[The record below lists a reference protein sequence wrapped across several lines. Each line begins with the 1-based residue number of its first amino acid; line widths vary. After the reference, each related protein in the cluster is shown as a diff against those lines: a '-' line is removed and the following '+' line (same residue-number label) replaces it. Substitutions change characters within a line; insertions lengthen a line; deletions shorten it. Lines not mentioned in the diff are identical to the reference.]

1 MEKRI
6 VNVASYN
13 RIHSLVR
20 SLMSIYDQCDEIN
33 VCLNN
38 HIGEIPPILYKEKVN
53 LYFTDNSKGDAFKF
67 LKLEESEGYFLT
79 IDDDLIYPEGYV
91 DHMINKCKEHNN
103 KKIITL
109 HGRNFSSFPI
119 SSYYKSASERYACL
133 ENVKND
139 VVVQFGGTG
148 VMCFH
153 TSLLKVSIDEFL
165 YPNMADIW
173 VGKFAKQRNIPI
185 LCLQHS
191 KGYIGYIPQNS
202 TIYNDHSSNDRVQT
216 FVVNKLYGNN
226 VKYDASI
233 IIPTF
238 QNVQY
243 LDDCLKS
250 VETAMKN
257 NLCEVLI
264 GIDGCRETLNH
275 LKTSRITPY
284 TSVYYFEKNEG
295 PYTIKNTL
303 ANIANSDNLIF
314 FDSDDLMGDNMVDY
328 VVKSLDRY
336 VCVKPKMYN
345 FDSNTNEP
353 ILNLNTHGE
362 GVFAIKK
369 DLFLSMNGFEPWMC
383 AADSDFMGRLY
394 KRKPAMIGSPSPL
407 FSRRIHD
414 NSLTTRKETGMR
426 SVMRHQYAKISKNK
440 KGHGNPDILHTRNF
454 TLIDNISFF
463 SDFDNFLQN
472 EMMVRKNNA
481 QLSVLSVLSK
491 TPRKVIEKAP
501 KPEKTTIEV
510 GYDAISHLLN
520 KPHPMIPQPKVN
532 PQPQQNNPQPR
543 SPIPQNTK
551 SNKDTLQKLFLRKP
565 ISKSDSPYIN
575 IGGKLGR

>member
-226 VKYDASI
+226 VKYDVSI

-345 FDSNTNEP
+345 FDSNTNDP

-394 KRKPAMIGSPSPL
+394 KNRPRIYHTNNISFYYRK
-407 FSRRIHD
+407 HN
-414 NSLTTRKETGMR
+414 NSLTEKKETGMMSNLR
-426 SVMRHQYAKISKNK
+426 AKYFKISKSK
-440 KGHGNPDILHTRNF
+440 KGNGNPDKLNTRNF
-454 TLIDNISFF
+454 IVVGVDTFEIVKETHEYYN
-463 SDFDNFLQN
+463 N
-472 EMMVRKNNA
+472 RKSI
-481 QLSVLSVLSK
+481 LDKVLNPA
-491 TPRKVIEKAP
+491 PRKVVGQPIKKKDPVINDRTEILYSSP
-501 KPEKTTIEV
+501 KPIVRTIKP
-510 GYDAISHLLN
+510 N
-520 KPHPMIPQPKVN
+520 KPDNRQELINLK
-532 PQPQQNNPQPR
+532 NNTNKSVHKQLF
-543 SPIPQNTK
+543 NTK
-551 SNKDTLQKLFLRKP
+551 PERRTGINP
-565 ISKSDSPYIN
+565 IT
-575 IGGKLGR
+575 IGGKSRS

>member
-6 VNVASYN
+6 INVASYN
-13 RIHSLVR
+13 RIDSLVR
-20 SLMSIYDQCDEIN
+20 SLESIYDQCDEIN

-38 HIGEIPPILYKEKVN
+38 HSGDIPDILYRDKVN
-53 LYFTDNSKGDAFKF
+53 LFFTDNSKGDAFKF
-67 LKLEESEGYFLT
+67 LMLEESNGFYLT

-91 DHMINKCKEHNN
+91 DYMVSKCIEHGN

-109 HGRNFSSFPI
+109 HGRSFSSFPI
-119 SSYYKSASERYACL
+119 VSYYKSASERYACL

-139 VVVQFGGTG
+139 VIVQFGGTG

-173 VGKFAKQRNIPI
+173 IGKFAKQRNIPI

-191 KGYIGYIPQNS
+191 KGYIGYIHQNTTIFNEHS
-202 TIYNDHSSNDRVQT
+202 TNDRVQT
-216 FVVNKLYGNN
+216 FVVNKLYGININ
-226 VKYDASI
+226 YDISI

-238 QNVQY
+238 QNVKY
-243 LDDCLKS
+243 IDDCIKS
-250 VETAMKN
+250 IEIAMKN
-257 NLCEVLI
+257 HMCEILV

-275 LKTSRITPY
+275 LKSSKINPY
-284 TSVYYFEKNEG
+284 TSVYYFERNEG

-303 ANIANSDNLIF
+303 ASIAKSDNLIF
-314 FDSDDLMGDNMVDY
+314 FDSDDLMGKNMVDY
-328 VVKSLDRY
+328 VMKSLDRY

-345 FDSNTNEP
+345 FDSVTNKP

-369 DLFLSMNGFEPWMC
+369 DLFISMNGFEPWMC

-394 KRKPAMIGSPSPL
+394 KRKPAMTGSPSPL

-414 NSLTTRKETGMR
+414 NSLTTRKDTGMR
-426 SVMRHQYAKISKNK
+426 SVMRHQYANISKNK
-440 KGHGNPDILHTRNF
+440 KGHGNPDLLHTRNF

-463 SDFDNFLQN
+463 SDFDNFLQS
-472 EMMVRKNNA
+472 EMMLRKNNA

-491 TPRKVIEKAP
+491 APRKVIEKTLP
-501 KPEKTTIEV
+501 KEKTTIEV

-520 KPHPMIPQPKVN
+520 KPHPIIPQPKVN
-532 PQPQQNNPQPR
+532 HQAIQNNNR
-543 SPIPQNTK
+543 SQPQNTN
-551 SNKDTLQKLFLRKP
+551 SNRDTLQKLFLRKNLN
-565 ISKSDSPYIN
+565 KSDAPYIN
-575 IGGKLGR
+575 IGGKLNR

>member
-13 RIHSLVR
+13 RIDSLVR
-20 SLMSIYDQCDEIN
+20 SLESIYNQCDEIN

-38 HIGEIPPILYKEKVN
+38 HNGEIPEILYRDKVN
-53 LYFTDNSKGDAFKF
+53 LFFTDNSKGDAFKF
-67 LKLEESEGYFLT
+67 LMLEESNGYFLT

-91 DHMINKCKEHNN
+91 DHMVSKCIEHGN

-109 HGRNFSSFPI
+109 HGRSFSSFPI
-119 SSYYKSASERYACL
+119 NSYYKSASERYACL
-133 ENVKND
+133 EDVKND
-139 VVVQFGGTG
+139 VIVQFGGTG

-153 TSLLKVSIDEFL
+153 TSLLKVSIDDFL

-173 VGKFAKQRNIPI
+173 IGKFAKQRNIPI

-191 KGYIGYIPQNS
+191 KGYIGYIHQNTTIFNEHS
-202 TIYNDHSSNDRVQT
+202 TNDRVQT
-216 FVVNKLYGNN
+216 FVVNRLYGINI
-226 VKYDASI
+226 KYDISI

-238 QNVQY
+238 QNINY
-243 LDDCLKS
+243 IDDCLKS
-250 VETAMKN
+250 IEVAMKN
-257 NLCEVLI
+257 HMCEILV

-275 LKTSRITPY
+275 LKSSKINPY
-284 TSVYYFEKNEG
+284 TSVYYFEINEG

-303 ANIANSDNLIF
+303 ANIAKSDNLIF
-314 FDSDDLMGDNMVDY
+314 FDSDDLMGEHMVDY
-328 VVKSLDRY
+328 VMKSMDRY

-345 FDSNTNEP
+345 FDSITNQP

-369 DLFLSMNGFEPWMC
+369 DLFLLMNGFEPWMC

-414 NSLTTRKETGMR
+414 NSLTTRKDTGMR

-440 KGHGNPDILHTRNF
+440 KGHGNPDVLHTRNF

-491 TPRKVIEKAP
+491 APRKVIEKAIP
-501 KPEKTTIEV
+501 KEKTTIEV

-532 PQPQQNNPQPR
+532 TQLPQNQPKPQPQ
-543 SPIPQNTK
+543 NTN
-551 SNKDTLQKLFLRKP
+551 SNRDTLQKLFLRKTHN
-565 ISKSDSPYIN
+565 KSDAPYMN

>member
-13 RIHSLVR
+13 RIDSLVR
-20 SLMSIYDQCDEIN
+20 SLESIYDQCDEIN

-38 HIGEIPPILYKEKVN
+38 HNGEIPDILYRDKVN
-53 LYFTDNSKGDAFKF
+53 LFFTDNSKGDAFKF
-67 LKLEESEGYFLT
+67 LMLEESNGYFLT

-91 DHMINKCKEHNN
+91 DHMVNKCIEHGN

-109 HGRNFSSFPI
+109 HGRSFSSFPI
-119 SSYYKSASERYACL
+119 NSYYKSASERYACL

-139 VVVQFGGTG
+139 VIVQFGGTG

-153 TSLLKVSIDEFL
+153 TSLLKVSIDDFL

-173 VGKFAKQRNIPI
+173 IGKFAKQRNIPI

-191 KGYIGYIPQNS
+191 KGYIGYIHQNTTIFNEHS
-202 TIYNDHSSNDRVQT
+202 TNDRVQT
-216 FVVNKLYGNN
+216 FVVNRLYGIDI
-226 VKYDASI
+226 KYDISI

-238 QNVQY
+238 QNVNY
-243 LDDCLKS
+243 IDDCLKS
-250 VETAMKN
+250 IEVAMKN
-257 NLCEVLI
+257 HMCEILV

-275 LKTSRITPY
+275 LKSSKISPY
-284 TSVYYFEKNEG
+284 TSVYYFERNEG

-303 ANIANSDNLIF
+303 ANIAKSDNIIF
-314 FDSDDLMGDNMVDY
+314 FDSDDLMGENMVDY
-328 VVKSLDRY
+328 VMKSLDRY

-345 FDSNTNEP
+345 FDNETNKP

-369 DLFLSMNGFEPWMC
+369 DLFITMNGFEPWMC

-394 KRKPAMIGSPSPL
+394 KRKPSMIGSPSPL

-440 KGHGNPDILHTRNF
+440 KGHGNPNILHTRDF

-463 SDFDNFLQN
+463 SDFDNFLQS
-472 EMMVRKNNA
+472 EMMLKKNNA
-481 QLSVLSVLSK
+481 QLSVLSILSK
-491 TPRKVIEKAP
+491 APRKVV
-501 KPEKTTIEV
+501 EKTLPKEKTSIEV
-510 GYDAISHLLN
+510 GYGAISHLLN
-520 KPHPMIPQPKVN
+520 KPHPMIPKPKVN
-532 PQPQQNNPQPR
+532 NQPPPQNNPQA
-543 SPIPQNTK
+543 IPQPQK
-551 SNKDTLQKLFLRKP
+551 SNSNIDTLQKLFLRKTHN
-565 ISKSDSPYIN
+565 KSDAPYIN

>member
-13 RIHSLVR
+13 RINSLVR
-20 SLMSIYDQCDEIN
+20 TLMSIYDQCDEIN

-38 HIGEIPPILYKEKVN
+38 HVGEIPPILYEEKVN

-67 LKLEESEGYFLT
+67 LKLEESDGYFLT
-79 IDDDLIYPEGYV
+79 IDDDLIYPDGYV

-119 SSYYKSASERYACL
+119 NSYYKSSSERYACL

-139 VVVQFGGTG
+139 VIVQFGGTG

-153 TSLLKVSIDEFL
+153 TSLMKVPIEDFL

-173 VGKFAKQRNIPI
+173 IGKFAKQRNIPI
-185 LCLQHS
+185 VCLQHA
-191 KGYIGYIPQNS
+191 KGYIGYIHQTS
-202 TIYNDHSSNDRVQT
+202 TIYDDHSTNDRVQT

-226 VKYDASI
+226 VKYDVSI

-238 QNVQY
+238 QNTQY
-243 LDDCLKS
+243 IDDCMKS
-250 VETAMKN
+250 IESSMRN
-257 NLCEVLI
+257 YMCEVLI

-275 LKTSRITPY
+275 LKSSRITPY

-303 ANIANSDNLIF
+303 ANIAKSDNLIF
-314 FDSDDLMGDNMVDY
+314 FDSDDLMGENMVEY
-328 VVKSLDRY
+328 VMKSLERY
-336 VCVKPKMYN
+336 ECVKPKMFN
-345 FDSNTNEP
+345 FDTNTNQP
-353 ILNLNTHGE
+353 VLNLNTHGE

-369 DLFLSMNGFEPWMC
+369 DLFLLMNGFEPWMC

-394 KRKPAMIGSPSPL
+394 KRKPSMIGSPSPL

-414 NSLTTRKETGMR
+414 NSLTNRKETNMR

-440 KGHGNPDILHTRNF
+440 KGHGNPDILHTRDF

-491 TPRKVIEKAP
+491 APRKLV
-501 KPEKTTIEV
+501 EKTPPKEKTSISV
-510 GYDAISHLLN
+510 GYDAIGHLLN
-520 KPHPMIPQPKVN
+520 KSHPMIPQPKVN
-532 PQPQQNNPQPR
+532 PQLPQNQPQPQQQKTN
-543 SPIPQNTK
+543 
-551 SNKDTLQKLFLRKP
+551 SNRDTLQKLFLRK
-565 ISKSDSPYIN
+565 SHHKSDAPYIS
-575 IGGKLGR
+575 IGGKLNR

>member
-1 MEKRI
+1 
-6 VNVASYN
+6 
-13 RIHSLVR
+13 
-20 SLMSIYDQCDEIN
+20 MSIYDQCDEIN

-109 HGRNFSSFPI
+109 HGRSFSSFPI

-173 VGKFAKQRNIPI
+173 IGKLAKQRNIPI

-202 TIYNDHSSNDRVQT
+202 TIYNDHASNDRVQT

-226 VKYDASI
+226 VKYEVSI

-257 NLCEVLI
+257 NLCEILI

-407 FSRRIHD
+407 FSRRVHD

>member
-13 RIHSLVR
+13 RINSLVR
-20 SLMSIYDQCDEIN
+20 SLESIYDQCDEIN

-38 HIGEIPPILYKEKVN
+38 HSGEIPEILYRDKVN
-53 LYFTDNSKGDAFKF
+53 LFFTDNSKGDAFKF
-67 LKLEESEGYFLT
+67 LMLEESEGFYLT

-91 DHMINKCKEHNN
+91 DFMVSKCIEHDN

-109 HGRNFSSFPI
+109 HGRSFSSFPI
-119 SSYYKSASERYACL
+119 VSYYKSASERYACL
-133 ENVKND
+133 ETVKND
-139 VVVQFGGTG
+139 VIVQFGGTG

-173 VGKFAKQRNIPI
+173 IGKFAKQRNIPI

-191 KGYIGYIPQNS
+191 KGYIGYIHQNETIFNEYS
-202 TIYNDHSSNDRVQT
+202 TNDRVQT

-226 VKYDASI
+226 VKYDISI
-233 IIPTF
+233 IVPTF
-238 QNVQY
+238 KNVDY
-243 LDDCLKS
+243 IDECLKS
-250 VETAMKN
+250 IEQSN
-257 NLCEVLI
+257 NKYMCEILV

-275 LKTSRITPY
+275 LKSSRVTPY

-303 ANIANSDNLIF
+303 ANIANSDNLLF
-314 FDSDDLMGDNMVDY
+314 FDSDDIMGENMIEY
-328 VVKSLDRY
+328 VMKSLERY

-345 FDSNTNEP
+345 FDNETNKP
-353 ILNLNTHGE
+353 VLNLNTHGE

-369 DLFLSMNGFEPWMC
+369 DLFMTMNGFEPWMC

-394 KRKPAMIGSPSPL
+394 KRKPAIIGSPSPL
-407 FSRRIHD
+407 FSRRIHG

-440 KGHGNPDILHTRNF
+440 KGHGNPDVLHTRNY

-463 SDFDNFLQN
+463 SDFDNFLQS
-472 EMMVRKNNA
+472 EMMLRKNNA
-481 QLSVLSVLSK
+481 QLSVLSVLNK
-491 TPRKVIEKAP
+491 TPRKVIEKTI
-501 KPEKTTIEV
+501 KPEKTTIEIGYESV
-510 GYDAISHLLN
+510 GHLLN
-520 KPHPMIPQPKVN
+520 KSFPSIPQPRGNSQVS
-532 PQPQQNNPQPR
+532 QNDDQSR
-543 SPIPQNTK
+543 VPQNSK

-565 ISKSDSPYIN
+565 HNKSDAPYIN

>member
-38 HIGEIPPILYKEKVN
+38 HVGEIPPILYKEKVN

-91 DHMINKCKEHNN
+91 DYMVNKCKEHNN

-109 HGRNFSSFPI
+109 HGRSFSSFPI
-119 SSYYKSASERYACL
+119 GSYYKSETERYACL

-173 VGKFAKQRNIPI
+173 IGKFAKQRNIPI

-202 TIYNDHSSNDRVQT
+202 TIYNDNSSNDRVQT

-226 VKYDASI
+226 IKYDVSI

-250 VETAMKN
+250 VETAMKSY
-257 NLCEVLI
+257 LCEVLI

-275 LKTSRITPY
+275 LKSSRITPY

-314 FDSDDLMGDNMVDY
+314 FDSDDLMGESMVDY
-328 VVKSLDRY
+328 VIKSLERY
-336 VCVKPKMYN
+336 VCVKPKMFN

-362 GVFAIKK
+362 GVFGIKK

-394 KRKPAMIGSPSPL
+394 KRKPAMVGSPSPL

-491 TPRKVIEKAP
+491 APRKVIEKVV
-501 KPEKTTIEV
+501 KPEKTSIEV
-510 GYDAISHLLN
+510 GYDAIGHLLN

-532 PQPQQNNPQPR
+532 NQLPQNKLQ
-543 SPIPQNTK
+543 PIPQTQK
-551 SNKDTLQKLFLRKP
+551 SNSNKETLQKLFLSKRLN
-565 ISKSDSPYIN
+565 KSDSSYMN
-575 IGGKLGR
+575 IGGKINR

>member
-13 RIHSLVR
+13 RIDSLVR
-20 SLMSIYDQCDEIN
+20 SLESIYNQCDEIN

-38 HIGEIPPILYKEKVN
+38 HNGEIPDILYRDKVN
-53 LYFTDNSKGDAFKF
+53 LFFTDNSKGDAFKF
-67 LKLEESEGYFLT
+67 LMLEESNGYFLT

-91 DHMINKCKEHNN
+91 DYMVNKCIEHGN

-109 HGRNFSSFPI
+109 HGRSFSLFPI
-119 SSYYKSASERYACL
+119 NSYYKSASERYACL

-139 VVVQFGGTG
+139 VIVQFGGTG

-153 TSLLKVSIDEFL
+153 TSLLKVSIDNFL

-173 VGKFAKQRNIPI
+173 IGKFAKQRNIPI

-191 KGYIGYIPQNS
+191 KGYIGYIHQNTTIFNEHS
-202 TIYNDHSSNDRVQT
+202 TNDRVQT
-216 FVVNKLYGNN
+216 FVVNRLYGIDI
-226 VKYDASI
+226 KYDISI

-238 QNVQY
+238 QNVNY
-243 LDDCLKS
+243 IDDCLKS
-250 VETAMKN
+250 IEAAMKN
-257 NLCEVLI
+257 HMCEILV

-275 LKTSRITPY
+275 LKSSKISPY
-284 TSVYYFEKNEG
+284 TSVYYFERNEG

-303 ANIANSDNLIF
+303 ANIAKSDNLIF
-314 FDSDDLMGDNMVDY
+314 FDSDDLMGENMVDY
-328 VVKSLDRY
+328 VIKSLDRY

-345 FDSNTNEP
+345 FDNETNKP

-369 DLFLSMNGFEPWMC
+369 DLFISMNGFEPWMC

-394 KRKPAMIGSPSPL
+394 KRNPAMIGSPSPL

-426 SVMRHQYAKISKNK
+426 SVMRHQYVKISKNK
-440 KGHGNPDILHTRNF
+440 KGNGNPNILHTRDF
-454 TLIDNISFF
+454 ILIDDISFF
-463 SDFDNFLQN
+463 SDFDNFLQS
-472 EMMVRKNNA
+472 EMMLKKNNA
-481 QLSVLSVLSK
+481 QLSVLSVLTK
-491 TPRKVIEKAP
+491 APRKVIDKMLP
-501 KPEKTTIEV
+501 KEKTTIEV
-510 GYDAISHLLN
+510 DYGAISHLLN
-520 KPHPMIPQPKVN
+520 KPHPMIPKPKVN
-532 PQPQQNNPQPR
+532 NQLPQNKLQ
-543 SPIPQNTK
+543 PIPQTQK
-551 SNKDTLQKLFLRKP
+551 SNSNKETLQKLFLSKRLN
-565 ISKSDSPYIN
+565 KSDSSYMN
-575 IGGKLGR
+575 IGGKINR

>member
-38 HIGEIPPILYKEKVN
+38 YVGEIPPILYKEKVN

-91 DHMINKCKEHNN
+91 DHMINKCKEHSN

-109 HGRNFSSFPI
+109 HGRSFSSFPI

-173 VGKFAKQRNIPI
+173 IGKFAKQRNIPI

-226 VKYDASI
+226 VKYEVSI

-250 VETAMKN
+250 IEVAMKN
-257 NLCEVLI
+257 NLCEILI

-345 FDSNTNEP
+345 FDSNTNKP

-463 SDFDNFLQN
+463 SDFDNFLQS
-472 EMMVRKNNA
+472 EMMLRKNNA

-491 TPRKVIEKAP
+491 APRKVVEKVP

-520 KPHPMIPQPKVN
+520 KSHPMIPQPKVN
-532 PQPQQNNPQPR
+532 NQPPQNKPQPR
-543 SPIPQNTK
+543 VPQKTN
-551 SNKDTLQKLFLRKP
+551 SNQDTLQKLFLRKTHN
-565 ISKSDSPYIN
+565 KSDAPYIN
-575 IGGKLGR
+575 VGGKLGR

>member
-13 RIHSLVR
+13 RIKSLVR
-20 SLMSIYDQCDEIN
+20 SLESIYDQCDEIN

-38 HIGEIPPILYKEKVN
+38 HSGEIPEILYRNKVN
-53 LYFTDNSKGDAFKF
+53 LFFTDNSKGDAFKF
-67 LKLEESEGYFLT
+67 LMLEESEGFYLT

-91 DHMINKCKEHNN
+91 DFMVSKCIEHDN

-109 HGRNFSSFPI
+109 HGKSFSSFPI
-119 SSYYKSASERYACL
+119 VSYYKSASERYACL

-139 VVVQFGGTG
+139 VIVQFGGTG

-173 VGKFAKQRNIPI
+173 IGKFAKQRNIPI

-191 KGYIGYIPQNS
+191 KGYIGYIHQNETIFNQHS
-202 TIYNDHSSNDRVQT
+202 TNDRVQT

-226 VKYDASI
+226 VKYDVSI

-250 VETAMKN
+250 VETSMKN

-264 GIDGCRETLNH
+264 GIDGCIETLNH

-314 FDSDDLMGDNMVDY
+314 FDSDDLMRDNMVDY

-345 FDSNTNEP
+345 FDNNTNKP

-394 KRKPAMIGSPSPL
+394 KRKPAIIGSPSPL

-414 NSLTTRKETGMR
+414 NSLTNKKETNMV
-426 SVMRHQYAKISKNK
+426 SAIRHQYAKISKNK

-463 SDFDNFLQN
+463 SDFNNFSQN
-472 EMMVRKNNA
+472 KLLTKKQEITNNLLSLSNKEPRKVVHKTETPKKIKKHIDD
-481 QLSVLSVLSK
+481 SVLS
-491 TPRKVIEKAP
+491 E
-501 KPEKTTIEV
+501 
-510 GYDAISHLLN
+510 LLN
-520 KPHPMIPQPKVN
+520 KKIVQLPHSKI
-532 PQPQQNNPQPR
+532 
-543 SPIPQNTK
+543 QNTREPQTPQTQN
-551 SNKDTLQKLFLRKP
+551 SNSQTLKKLFLKKQHN
-565 ISKSDSPYIN
+565 KSNSPYMN
-575 IGGKLGR
+575 IGGKINR

>member
-226 VKYDASI
+226 VKYDVSI

-250 VETAMKN
+250 VETSMKN

-336 VCVKPKMYN
+336 ICVKPKMYN
-345 FDSNTNEP
+345 FDSNTNDP

-440 KGHGNPDILHTRNF
+440 RGHGNPDILHTRNF

-472 EMMVRKNNA
+472 EIMVRKNNA

-491 TPRKVIEKAP
+491 APRKVIEKVV
-501 KPEKTTIEV
+501 KPEKTSIEV
-510 GYDAISHLLN
+510 DYNAIGHLLN
-520 KPHPMIPQPKVN
+520 KPHPMIPQPKVS
-532 PQPQQNNPQPR
+532 PQTVQNNNQPKPQ
-543 SPIPQNTK
+543 PQNTK
-551 SNKDTLQKLFLRKP
+551 SNRDTLQKLFLRKQHN
-565 ISKSDSPYIN
+565 KSDAPYIN